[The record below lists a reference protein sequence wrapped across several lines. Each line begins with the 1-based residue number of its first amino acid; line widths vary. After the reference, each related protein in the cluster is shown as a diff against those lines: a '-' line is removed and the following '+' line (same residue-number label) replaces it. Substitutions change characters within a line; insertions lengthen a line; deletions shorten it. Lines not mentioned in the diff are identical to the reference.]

1 MSFVPFDSAKVRQFS
16 LPGNF
21 FAEFSL

>member
-1 MSFVPFDSAKVRQFS
+1 MSFVPFDGAKVRQFS